1 MRLLGSSPL
10 VASVFACACASAPAP
25 LPSTPIALHVAYAQ
39 RNAVES
45 RESSPQGVCVS
56 LYALGTALRG
66 PSVDAAAAVIAAR
79 QGAPF
84 RGASG
89 LPAGSAWLRDDAA
102 RAAIDALE
110 HDDLRALRLASVVA
124 VPATDL
130 LASARPDDLRL
141 PCIDLQ
147 VGADGGVY
155 VQIGAVRAIDGSPTI
170 TAHLAEPLAGTANAV
185 LFVPS
190 ADRADV
196 GHAIVLTPTTVDAD
210 AIARARATAAAPPP
224 SHAGWPRRW
233 RIAFQSI
240 GQHNRRPPLLEIA
253 RTLGAGRCRDA
264 LLVADEA
271 LLIAFSERLATELTP
286 ADADAPWPFERALW
300 RALLPRLERDELP
313 DALHAHCLRQLG
325 AMADDTAALRSAL
338 DASADGDAFARA
350 LRADNVGALADHDA
364 AWRARGRDWLRRQG
378 VEVPGFDPLGDDA
391 ARRDAL
397 RAFHAVEAA
406 AESGR

>member
-1 MRLLGSSPL
+1 VRLLGSSPL

-25 LPSTPIALHVAYAQ
+25 LPSTPIALHVAYAE
-39 RNAVES
+39 RRAVES

-56 LYALGTALRG
+56 LYALGTRLHG

-84 RGASG
+84 RGVSG

-110 HDDLRALRLASVVA
+110 HDALRALRLASVVA
-124 VPATDL
+124 VPAADL

-155 VQIGAVRAIDGSPTI
+155 VQIGAVRAIDGSPTL
-170 TAHLAEPLAGTANAV
+170 TAHVAEPLAAGATAV

-190 ADRADV
+190 ADRAGV

-210 AIARARATAAAPPP
+210 AIARARAAAAPPPP

-233 RIAFQSI
+233 RIVFQSI
-240 GQHNRRPPLLEIA
+240 GLHNRRPPLLEIA
-253 RTLGAGRCRDA
+253 RTLGAARCRDA

-271 LLIAFSERLATELTP
+271 LLIAFTERLAAELTP
-286 ADADAPWPFERALW
+286 ADADAPWPFERTLW

-406 AESGR
+406 AEGAR